1 MNFLNSGKNRI
12 KINSSHP
19 IFTLSQVHQKFG
31 WCGIVFREK
40 KWLENFAM
48 PHAHFKKKWLT
59 KYFLLIHQSNTRA
72 TAAA

>member
-48 PHAHFKKKWLT
+48 PHAHFKKM
-59 KYFLLIHQSNTRA
+59 A
-72 TAAA
+72 D